1 MKVILL
7 TDVKGRGKEGD
18 VIDVARGF
26 AANYLLPRNMA
37 VMATPGNLKQLEARM
52 HNIHKREEAKRN
64 EAEGQAALIAGKS
77 VVIEAKAGEG
87 GKLFGSVTAGMVA
100 DALSAQLGVDVDRK
114 KLDLHGHIK
123 NVGEHTIDVRIYQDV
138 TATLVLNVVPLGGV
152 LLPAEAAPAPAKVTE
167 EPVEEEA
174 APVEGDGLPTDE
186 HDEDAEADGESATVE
201 DEA

>member
-52 HNIHKREEAKRN
+52 HNIHKREEAKRG
-64 EAEGQAALIAGKS
+64 EAEGQAALISGKS
-77 VVIEAKAGEG
+77 LVIEAKAGEG

-100 DALSAQLGVDVDRK
+100 DALSSQLGVDVDRK

-123 NVGEHTIDVRIYQDV
+123 TVGAHTIDVRIYQDV
-138 TATLVLNVVPLGGV
+138 TAQLVLNVVPLGGV
-152 LLPAEAAPAPAKVTE
+152 LLPAEVVPVETKAAE
-167 EPVEEEA
+167 EPVAEEA
-174 APVEGDGLPTDE
+174 EPVEGEDLTTDE
-186 HDEDAEADGESATVE
+186 HDEEAEAEGESAHAE

>member
-26 AANYLLPRNMA
+26 AANFLLPRNMA

-52 HNIHKREEAKRN
+52 HNIQKREEAKRT

-77 VVIEAKAGEG
+77 VVIEAKAGDG

-138 TATLVLNVVPLGGV
+138 TATLVLNVVPLGGA
-152 LLPAEAAPAPAKVTE
+152 AEAAPVAAKAV
-167 EPVEEEA
+167 EEA
-174 APVEGDGLPTDE
+174 AAEAAELVEGEALATDE
-186 HDEDAEADGESATVE
+186 HDEDAEAERESAEVE